1 VIAMNAPR
9 VDNAPDQAEQAKII
23 LEMHRE
29 LLAIKQETREIR
41 HMLERGES
49 WRNNLWRALTNFV
62 GFVKADQG
70 KGSYHEPANDLR

>member
-1 VIAMNAPR
+1 MIAMDAPR
-9 VDNAPDQAEQAKII
+9 VDQPDQAEQARII

-29 LLAIKQETREIR
+29 LLAIKHETREIR

-49 WRNNLWRALTNFV
+49 WRNNLWRAITNFV

-70 KGSYHEPANDLR
+70 KANHHEPADHLR